1 MKNNKITPIKIL
13 SLHRSTFITF
23 FILIFLSSFFMS
35 TSISNIKDKYQCA
48 YTVNISMD
56 DTFGDVK
63 RKNIFTDLNSKIYF
77 NLKFTAL
84 KINNFTF
91 NYYSEDF
98 FSSRK
103 NCYEAE
109 NKLSELIQNYR
120 LAKVSKFKEYSNYL
134 VNNFKPTSDDLN
146 FQLQNKLFM
155 IIQDIE
161 NMNKMSVEVETIILE
176 KNIYKI
182 YIVNIIV
189 SLFLGFIGS
198 LSVCLIRSYRLLSS
212 YVKKALG

>member
-1 MKNNKITPIKIL
+1 MKNNKITLIKIL

-77 NLKFTAL
+77 NLKLTAL

-98 FSSRK
+98 FSSSK
-103 NCYEAE
+103 NCYEVE
-109 NKLSELIQNYR
+109 NKLSELIQN
-120 LAKVSKFKEYSNYL
+120 
-134 VNNFKPTSDDLN
+134 
-146 FQLQNKLFM
+146 
-155 IIQDIE
+155 
-161 NMNKMSVEVETIILE
+161 
-176 KNIYKI
+176 
-182 YIVNIIV
+182 
-189 SLFLGFIGS
+189 
-198 LSVCLIRSYRLLSS
+198 
-212 YVKKALG
+212 